1 MSLGGTRNRSSESSS
16 GSSEVKPYAPT
27 EPYIDEILKGAKS
40 EFDKGNKSYLGGY
53 DYNNLYTDPTKD
65 MLTMEDMGGDL
76 YKNYSPDAMKDLS
89 STYNSYLAGSPT
101 GAGGSYLSNFMRTG
115 NTGTSLDD
123 FNAGRGANAYTMMSA
138 DGGKSYLDDFLSS
151 TTDQIT
157 NRIGSEFAGMGRYG
171 GSGAYA
177 NAVGSGVSDAV
188 LPYMVELAENERAR
202 QFTGNQDYIQNMY
215 NAGSELAGLG
225 IDAGTNMN
233 NTEANLLMN
242 SGAFNRDLYDLA
254 SDSLA
259 DSYGY
264 AGMDNARRDAINEM
278 DMSKAI
284 FDQDAYNQRLMDFAD
299 LIGDYAFG
307 FPTKLTSGTSKGK
320 SSSFGFGIG

>member
-1 MSLGGTRNRSSESSS
+1 MSLGGSRSRSSESSS

-27 EPYIDEILKGAKS
+27 EPYIAEILEGAKS

-53 DYNNLYTDPTKD
+53 DYNNLYTDPTRD

-89 STYNSYLAGSPT
+89 STYSSYLAGSPT
-101 GAGGSYLSNFMRTG
+101 GAGGSYLTDFMRTG

-225 IDAGTNMN
+225 VDAGTNMN

-264 AGMDNARRDAINEM
+264 AGMDNARRDAMNEM

-284 FDQDAYNQRLMDFAD
+284 YDQDAYNQRLMDFAD